1 LNIISFA
8 CIILNISVLNRWI
21 NTELIF
27 QSIANGLISSVSI
40 YSNKICSTICYVESI
55 DLPISDRIIAEICNE
70 LIDFF
75 ESITILD
82 EQSKAFVEKV
92 IPEILSDMKP
102 DTLLK
107 YSSSEL
113 INSATPEEVDKLFK
127 WYGTLGKY
135 QQMGDVV
142 GGTNINYI
150 QDKGKVVSA
159 QYQVKT
165 EFDSGPAT
173 VTVILVQRD
182 DKWQI
187 YNFKINSKA
196 FVPQ

>member
-1 LNIISFA
+1 MKKFLV
-8 CIILNISVLNRWI
+8 ILGGIFLVLVIVGVIFFSVL
-21 NTELIF
+21 
-27 QSIANGLISSVSI
+27 SV
-40 YSNKICSTICYVESI
+40 KGG
-55 DLPISDRIIAEICNE
+55 A
-70 LIDFF
+70 
-75 ESITILD
+75 LD

-150 QDKGKVVSA
+150 QDKGKVVSS

-196 FVPQ
+196 FVTQ